1 MTDSGNSGPGAG
13 PKVVEGQLTT
23 SEAEAPTRRR
33 MIQASFWSMGGFA
46 IGQIIRFGANLILT
60 RLLFPESFG
69 LYALVTTFLLGLQM
83 FADIGTGPAIV
94 HSPHGDDERFLNTVW
109 TLQTMRGAVLTIAY
123 LLIAKPVA
131 FFYHQPLLATLI
143 SVAGISALIEGFSAT
158 SVYVAQRHL
167 RQQWQSV
174 LDLTAQVANLAT
186 ILTLAVV
193 FRGYFQTHHL
203 AAAWTSVA
211 GGLVSDCVKVFVS
224 HKIIPGIRHRFL
236 IDRNARRTLV
246 RFSRFTF
253 LSTLLMY
260 LASQADRLILGKKI
274 PLALLGVYG
283 IAVALASIPPQA
295 IVRIGA
301 SVLFPAFSRLVHRP
315 DFKKAY
321 LRARYPLMLA
331 GGVTISGLIA
341 CGPALIRV
349 LYDRRYHEAGWTLQY
364 LAVASWFQILESI
377 NNPALLAL
385 GRFGWQVVNN
395 LSKLASFVILV
406 PLGFRYGG
414 FQGML
419 IALAASD
426 LVKYVVA
433 QVGIASRGLATVPSD
448 ALYTVVVAA
457 VSAGGFWLGA
467 LADSHSGG
475 NNILNV
481 LASGSAVCSFWGI
494 LGLAYWRKMRAA
506 RTSVN
511 PAVP

>member
-1 MTDSGNSGPGAG
+1 MADRGNTGPGAG
-13 PKVVEGQLTT
+13 PELAEPSLTS
-23 SEAEAPTRRR
+23 SEADAPTRRK

-69 LYALVTTFLLGLQM
+69 LYALVTTFILGLQM

-109 TLQTMRGAVLTIAY
+109 TLQTLRGGVLTIAY

-131 FFYHQPLLATLI
+131 YFYHQPILATMIMVGGL
-143 SVAGISALIEGFSAT
+143 AALIEGFTAT

-167 RQQWQSV
+167 RPQWQSV
-174 LDLTAQVANLAT
+174 LDLTAQIANLAT
-186 ILTLAVV
+186 ILTLALV

-211 GGLVSDCVKVFVS
+211 GGLVSDSVRVFVS
-224 HKIIPGIRHRFL
+224 HKIVPGIRHRFML
-236 IDRNARRTLV
+236 DREARRTLV

-260 LASQADRLILGKKI
+260 AASQADRLILGKKI

-283 IAVALASIPPQA
+283 VAVALASIPPQA
-295 IVRIGA
+295 IVRIGG

-315 DFKKAY
+315 DFRKAY
-321 LRARYPLMLA
+321 LKARYPMMLA
-331 GGVTISGLIA
+331 GGATISGLIA

-349 LYDRRYHEAGWTLQY
+349 LYDRRYQEAGWTLQF

-395 LSKLASFVILV
+395 LSKLTSFVVLV
-406 PLGFRYGG
+406 PLGFRFGG
-414 FQGML
+414 FTGML
-419 IALAASD
+419 IALGASD
-426 LVKYVVA
+426 LVKYLVA
-433 QVGIASRGLATVPSD
+433 QIGIASRGLATIPSD
-448 ALYTVVVAA
+448 ALYTGLVAA
-457 VSAGGFWLGA
+457 ISAGGFWLGT
-467 LADSHSGG
+467 LVDRRFGS
-475 NNILNV
+475 NILNV
-481 LASGSAVCSFWGI
+481 LVSGSAVCLFWGT
-494 LGLAYWRKMRAA
+494 LGLLYWRKLRAA
-506 RTSVN
+506 RASASTAIS
-511 PAVP
+511 

>member
-1 MTDSGNSGPGAG
+1 MPDSGNSSPGAG
-13 PKVVEGQLTT
+13 AKLAEGNLTT
-23 SEAEAPTRRR
+23 SEADAPTRQK
-33 MIQASFWSMGGFA
+33 MIHASFWSMGGFA
-46 IGQIIRFGANLILT
+46 IQQIIRFAANLILT

-69 LYALVTTFLLGLQM
+69 IYALVTTFIMGLQM

-109 TLQTMRGAVLTIAY
+109 TLQTMRGGVLTIAY

-131 FFYHQPLLATLI
+131 YFYHQPLLAMLI
-143 SVAGISALIEGFSAT
+143 SVAGIGGLIEGFSAT

-167 RQQWQSV
+167 RPQWQSV
-174 LDLTAQVANLAT
+174 LDLASQVANLAT
-186 ILTLAVV
+186 ILTLALV

-211 GGLVSDCVKVFVS
+211 GGIVSDAVRVFVS
-224 HKIIPGIRHRFL
+224 HKIVPGIRHRFML
-236 IDRNARRTLV
+236 DREARRTLV

-349 LYDRRYHEAGWTLQY
+349 LYDRRYQEAGWTLQY

-395 LSKLASFVILV
+395 LSKLTSFVVLV
-406 PLGFRYGG
+406 PLGFRFGG
-414 FQGML
+414 FQGLL

-426 LVKYVVA
+426 LVKYLVA
-433 QVGIASRGLATVPSD
+433 QIGIASRGLSTIPSD
-448 ALYTVVVAA
+448 AFYTVLVGT
-457 VSAGGFWLGA
+457 VSAGGFWLGTFV
-467 LADSHSGG
+467 DGRFGS
-475 NNILNV
+475 NILNV
-481 LASGSAVCSFWGI
+481 LVSGSAVCSFWGV
-494 LGLAYWRKMRAA
+494 LALAYWRKLRAA
-506 RTSVN
+506 QAS
-511 PAVP
+511 ASS